1 MNKPNQYDVHDDM
14 VTIHEVLP
22 VLTTDKPFKHK
33 HELTRY
39 ENDQLITYLS
49 DEDDVDAEPTTY
61 TAFDADF
68 IKTDIL
74 GETDDNWKDKYQ
86 TNIQPEDVDVSRVL
100 LMSSD
105 RITRHQNGEEPLTW
119 KELHRHCAVRMRVR
133 LHPRKKPRA
142 SAEMR
147 KLRRQMR
154 DLKEKAV
161 HAASLLKK

>member
-1 MNKPNQYDVHDDM
+1 MIKPNQYATHDAM
-14 VTIHEVLP
+14 VNINEALP

-39 ENDQLITYLS
+39 ENDQLIVYLS
-49 DEDDVDAEPTTY
+49 DEDDVDAEPTTH
-61 TAFDADF
+61 TEFNADF

-105 RITRHQNGEEPLTW
+105 RITRHQNGEPLTW
-119 KELHRHCAVRMRVR
+119 KELYRHCAIRMCVR
-133 LHPRKKPRA
+133 LRPRKKPRA

-147 KLRRQMR
+147 KLRRRMR
-154 DLKEKAV
+154 DLKEKEV
-161 HAASLLKK
+161 HASTLKK